1 MKRMR
6 PAAMVVIPT
15 VPTVSVSVVVPIDVI
30 GLAIKIVE
38 DAMRITSPIAK
49 LVRLKV
55 APGQLRTAVPLVN
68 EAVERVMLA
77 FAMSC
82 LPSSPL
88 LNSIRFGNVLLVEA
102 RQLPRVVTFTKFQEF
117 KFWLNMR
124 APANILVIVHVATP
138 VVLTKFGIV

>member
-1 MKRMR
+1 
-6 PAAMVVIPT
+6 MVVIPT
-15 VPTVSVSVVVPIDVI
+15 VPTVSVRVVVSMTVI

-49 LVRLKV
+49 LVRLNV

-102 RQLPRVVTFTKFQEF
+102 RQLPRVVTFTKSQEF